1 MQRFGPKNW
10 SEMAELLQS
19 NQTHDV
25 AQNQMEM
32 LIVEIK
38 QGVCRIWNSP
48 ISWMFLLRTCIYRG
62 IPSATTLP
70 ECIQQWDW
78 SGKIGGLD
86 VSSAKEKKCASW
98 VPSCLYRIFFVWVFS
113 LGVQGLI
120 VKFPCKI
127 TEFLQLC
134 ATLDCGKG
142 SQIQRCCLCW
152 FRTTI
157 VDWGSNYVTNLE
169 LIVMSRC
176 MYKEISTVYIP
187 VCNVLFTPWINH
199 VQGRVSENDK
209 QLEMHHC
216 HCF

>member
-86 VSSAKEKKCASW
+86 VSSAKEKNVQVES
-98 VPSCLYRIFFVWVFS
+98 LHVFTVSS

-157 VDWGSNYVTNLE
+157 VDWGQT
-169 LIVMSRC
+169 M
-176 MYKEISTVYIP
+176 
-187 VCNVLFTPWINH
+187 
-199 VQGRVSENDK
+199 
-209 QLEMHHC
+209 
-216 HCF
+216 